1 MGNIYE
7 KWSTVVFHF
16 ATFAMETLLD
26 QFEQK
31 SHEYDLLEKD
41 TFYQ

>member
-1 MGNIYE
+1 
-7 KWSTVVFHF
+7 
-16 ATFAMETLLD
+16 METLLD

-41 TFYQ
+41 TFYQWRHTLNTFAHLIVHNV